1 MVLMMVA
8 VRVMMIMMMML
19 LGSWRGH
26 KIKKRLLLKMTQID
40 HRGDCD
46 ALSGH
51 DAMMIG
57 LEAFHWWGWLG
68 YWGHQAFHLAFIWQL
83 SRINGGP
90 NFYDSTLARP
100 KVSITS
106 EAETQ
111 GDKEHSSQH
120 LQAGQCGSFCQCPV
134 FARIYFLWQYF
145 SVNDP
150 VFANKT
156 CQLCQLCQL
165 RQLCQFC
172 HLQLKGLSPVC
183 LRLCLVSSS
192 ERANLAKQQDQ

>member
-1 MVLMMVA
+1 
-8 VRVMMIMMMML
+8 
-19 LGSWRGH
+19 
-26 KIKKRLLLKMTQID
+26 MTQID
-40 HRGDCD
+40 HRGYCD
-46 ALSGH
+46 AGSGH

-57 LEAFHWWGWLG
+57 MEAFHWWGWLG
-68 YWGHQAFHLAFIWQL
+68 YWGNQAFHLAFIWQL

-156 CQLCQLCQL
+156 CQLCQLC
-165 RQLCQFC
+165 

-183 LRLCLVSSS
+183 LRLCRVSSS
-192 ERANLAKQQDQ
+192 ERANLAKKRTRSITIIDLDDNHSGGDVVLNQNIELNCSNLALSDSQKPAWC

>member
-1 MVLMMVA
+1 MVLMMLA
-8 VRVMMIMMMML
+8 VMVMMITMMML
-19 LGSWRGH
+19 VGSWRGH
-26 KIKKRLLLKMTQID
+26 KSKKILLLKMTQID
-40 HRGDCD
+40 HKGDCD
-46 ALSGH
+46 AGSGH

-57 LEAFHWWGWLG
+57 MEAFHWWGWLG

-134 FARIYFLWQYF
+134 FARIFFLWQYF

-165 RQLCQFC
+165 Y

-183 LRLCLVSSS
+183 LLLCLVSSS

>member
-1 MVLMMVA
+1 MVAMMVA
-8 VRVMMIMMMML
+8 VMVMMITMMML
-19 LGSWRGH
+19 VGSWRGH
-26 KIKKRLLLKMTQID
+26 KSKKRLLLNMTQLD

-46 ALSGH
+46 AGSGH
-51 DAMMIG
+51 DAMM
-57 LEAFHWWGWLG
+57 FHWWDWLG
-68 YWGHQAFHLAFIWQL
+68 NWGHQAFHLAFIWQL

-111 GDKEHSSQH
+111 GGDKEHSSQH
-120 LQAGQCGSFCQCPV
+120 LQAGQCGSFCQCLVLPRY
-134 FARIYFLWQYF
+134 FFLWQYF
-145 SVNDP
+145 PVNDP
-150 VFANKT
+150 VFVNKT
-156 CQLCQLCQL
+156 CQLCQLCQSC
-165 RQLCQFC
+165 QLY

-183 LRLCLVSSS
+183 LLLCLVNSS